1 MLTLLGTIGGGL
13 FGYFIAPYIGTF
25 LQTTLTFGIPTVTM
39 SGGTLA
45 IGITTATVT
54 GTQIAIVGSTIATS
68 VYMFAKSDI
77 KQVNQAANQAGIPK
91 NLRPQ
96 FGKFIEMENK
106 AMGLGTGATIPYKEL
121 IELAYDFIKEVIDKI
136 K

>member
-1 MLTLLGTIGGGL
+1 
-13 FGYFIAPYIGTF
+13 
-25 LQTTLTFGIPTVTM
+25 M

-54 GTQIAIVGSTIATS
+54 GTQIAIVGNTIATS

-77 KQVNQAANQAGIPK
+77 IQFNQAANQAGIPK